1 MPNYAY
7 LKTDLINT
15 TENDSTEFSTQVSA
29 FVKKTEFR
37 LVKDLDDVGLNEY
50 NNVSVSGG
58 NAGAIPLN
66 DRALVVRN
74 VNFVVSNGT
83 SVTNL
88 LQRTTEYVNDYW
100 PVSASTGTPRY
111 YTRKNNS
118 SIKIVPTPVSV
129 LTVEIE
135 SQSQPLALASATGTS
150 VTTSNYFSE
159 YCYDA
164 LFAGCMVE
172 ATMYMKDWQT
182 LPVWQQQYQIAV
194 DQLRNQARRT
204 RQDDMAS
211 AASPAGGPNTI
222 IQGNT

>member
-1 MPNYAY
+1 MPDFAY

-15 TENDSTEFSTQVSA
+15 TENDSSEFSTQVSA

-150 VTTSNYFSE
+150 VTTTNYFSE

-172 ATMYMKDWQT
+172 ANMYMKDWNT
-182 LPVWQQQYQIAV
+182 LPVWQQQYQTAI

-204 RQDDMAS
+204 RQDDMAV

-222 IQGNT
+222 IQGNP

>member
-164 LFAGCMVE
+164 LFAGCMIE

-182 LPVWQQQYQIAV
+182 LPVWQQQYQTAV

-204 RQDDMAS
+204 RQDDMAV

-222 IQGNT
+222 IQGNS

>member
-66 DRALVVRN
+66 DRALIVRN

-172 ATMYMKDWQT
+172 ATMYMKDWNT
-182 LPVWQQQYQIAV
+182 LPVWQQQYQTAIEL
-194 DQLRNQARRT
+194 LRNQARRT
-204 RQDDMAS
+204 RQDDMAV
-211 AASPAGGPNTI
+211 AASPAGGPNTV
-222 IQGNT
+222 IQGAS